1 MNSSES
7 WEQMREQAYRL
18 RRKSTGSDGLP
29 LALPE
34 LSGFE
39 KIDGRGEKV

>member
-1 MNSSES
+1 MNSSEA
-7 WEQMREQAYRL
+7 WEQMREQTHRA
-18 RRKSTGSDGLP
+18 STGSDGLP

-39 KIDGRGEKV
+39 KIDGRGKKV